1 MTLLELLVKELPD
14 RGEWPERAS
23 HAGYNINRG
32 GVYFTENGTPGFKG
46 DILSIHTCD
55 GAEEKA
61 FWIPGVNFKCDEPED
76 YATAIVTREQYE
88 AAIAVQQPAWNG
100 EGLPPVG
107 VKCKAKYNYASSAEW
122 FLFECVGVSNGI
134 AFGFADGAA
143 VHLLGSEF
151 TFRTETDRKRESA
164 ITSLLSLGVFTR
176 PVAEKTI
183 EAIEAGKIPGVKMI
197 DVNVNK

>member
-1 MTLLELLVKELPD
+1 MTLLELLVKELSGSWPVEVHGVVQD
-14 RGEWPERAS
+14 KSGQIWFYKSGKPYYTGVIWGADKISLDFEWVHCDLRLERS
-23 HAGYNINRG
+23 
-32 GVYFTENGTPGFKG
+32 
-46 DILSIHTCD
+46 
-55 GAEEKA
+55 
-61 FWIPGVNFKCDEPED
+61 ED

-88 AAIAVQQPAWNG
+88 ATQQPAWDG